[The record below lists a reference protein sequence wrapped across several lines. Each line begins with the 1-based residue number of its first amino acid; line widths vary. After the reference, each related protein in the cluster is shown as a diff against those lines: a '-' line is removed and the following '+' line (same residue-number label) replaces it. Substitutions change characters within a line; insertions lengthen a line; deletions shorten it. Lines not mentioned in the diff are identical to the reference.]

1 MKKLLLPLALLVGL
15 VAAYFLFIRKN
26 DGEDNI
32 FHIEDPTAI
41 GRIELEKV
49 IKGTPS
55 TQLTLTRAA
64 DDTWRVNDRYTA
76 IQGKVETFLQNLGG
90 LRVYQPIPD
99 KGQENS
105 LALLKRNHTRVLI
118 LDRAGKEL
126 IHYLV
131 GPPDSKQAS
140 NIMMRKSANRAY
152 FVNRPGHE
160 GYVSVLYSVV
170 ESEWRERLLWNLQA
184 DQIAEISID
193 YPDSLAD
200 LQLSRTALGG
210 AWQVDGQAASAPNAD
225 AYIAQFKGK
234 VFAESFADIAFPG
247 LIDSLQRRR
256 PDIRFH
262 YRKFDGLSG
271 KLLLYIRPE
280 NANNLFGYLEGTQEA
295 YTVQHHVI
303 DPYLPP
309 KAYFLPKD
317 I

>member
-1 MKKLLLPLALLVGL
+1 MKKLLLPLALLIGL
-15 VAAYFLFIRKN
+15 VAAYILFFRN
-26 DGEDNI
+26 SDAGDNI
-32 FHIEDPTAI
+32 FHVSDPTAI

-49 IKGTPS
+49 IKGTPA

-64 DDTWRVNDRYTA
+64 DNSWQVNDQYTA
-76 IQGKVETFLQNLGG
+76 IQGKVENFLQNLGA

-99 KGQENS
+99 KGQESS
-105 LALLKRNHTRVLI
+105 LALLKRNHTRVLVE
-118 LDRAGKEL
+118 DRDGNEL

-140 NIMMRKSANRAY
+140 NIMMRQGANRAY

-170 ESEWRERLLWNLQA
+170 ETEWRERLLWNLES
-184 DQIAEISID
+184 DQIAEIAID
-193 YPDSLAD
+193 YPDTLAD

-210 AWQVDGQAASAPNAD
+210 AWQVDGQAASGPNAD

-234 VFAESFADIAFPG
+234 VFAESFAGIAFPG
-247 LIDSLQRRR
+247 ILDSLQRRQ
-256 PDIRFH
+256 PDIRFR
-262 YRKFDGLSG
+262 YRTFDGRKG
-271 KLLLYIRPE
+271 GLLLFIRPE
-280 NANNLFGYLEGTQEA
+280 NANNLFGYLEGATEA

-303 DPYLPP
+303 DPYLAP
-309 KAYFLPKD
+309 KAYFLPKG

>member
-1 MKKLLLPLALLVGL
+1 MKKLLLPLALLAGL
-15 VAAYFLFIRKN
+15 VAAYFLFFRKS
-26 DGEDNI
+26 GEGDNI
-32 FHIEDPTAI
+32 FHVSDPTAI

-49 IKGTPS
+49 VKSASFQT
-55 TQLTLTRAA
+55 LTLTRAA
-64 DDTWRVNDRYTA
+64 DNTWKVNDKYTA
-76 IQGKVETFLQNLGG
+76 IQGKVENFLQNLGA

-99 KGQENS
+99 KGQANS
-105 LALLKRNHTRVLI
+105 LALLKRNHTSVRI
-118 LDRAGKEL
+118 LDREGNEL

-140 NIMMRKSANRAY
+140 NIMMRQGASRAY

-170 ESEWRERLLWNLQA
+170 ESEWRERLLWNLES
-184 DQIAEISID
+184 DQIAEIRID

-200 LQLSRTALGG
+200 LQLSRTALDA
-210 AWQVDGQAASAPNAD
+210 AWQVDGQPASAPNAE

-247 LIDSLQRRR
+247 IRDSLQRRR

-262 YRKFDGLSG
+262 YRKFDGLTG
-271 KLLLYIRPE
+271 TLLLFIRPE
-280 NANNLFGYLEGTQEA
+280 NANNLFGYLEGGQES

-309 KAYFLPKD
+309 RAYFVPKG